1 MTTGFDIAV
10 IGGGVIGLS
19 VGRALARA
27 GARVAV
33 IDAGAAIPPATN
45 AAAGMLAPSFEI
57 GHGSADATE
66 EALYAFSVASL
77 DLWPDFAA
85 RLEDESGVAV
95 DWRSDGIM
103 GVALDEAR
111 AAALRRDAAFLNAR
125 GADVAILD
133 GDEARRLEPGLSPEV
148 VAALHA
154 PRDAQVDPRLVLSAL
169 RVSFERSSG
178 VFIDGRAARCMPGGA
193 GFHVALADGERLE
206 AARLVLASGA
216 AAPGKIAGMHPPPVR
231 PVKGEAIALAMP
243 PAMSP
248 AMLPASHRPLLRRVV
263 RAPGAYL
270 CPKSDG
276 RLVIGATEYEDRDDL
291 TVDAQA
297 AASLQEN
304 GARAAPGVGAL
315 RLLESWAGLRPGTPD
330 AAPILGVD
338 PRGAENLVF
347 ALGHYRN
354 GVLLAPASAEA
365 LCDVILDRDSA
376 FDLAP
381 FRPDRF

>member
-1 MTTGFDIAV
+1 MATGFDIAV

-19 VGRALARA
+19 LGRALARA
-27 GARVAV
+27 GLRVAV
-33 IDAGAAIPPATN
+33 IDAGSAIPPATN

-57 GHGSADATE
+57 GHGEIGHGPADAIG

-85 RLEDESGVAV
+85 QLEDESGVAI
-95 DWRSDGIM
+95 DWRPDGIM

-111 AAALRRDAAFLNAR
+111 AATLRRDAAFLNAR
-125 GADVAILD
+125 GGGVEMLD
-133 GDEARRLEPGLSPEV
+133 GDEARRLEPGLSHSV
-148 VAALHA
+148 VSALHA
-154 PRDAQVDPRLVLSAL
+154 PRDAQVDPRLALSAL
-169 RVSFERSSG
+169 RISFERYSG
-178 VFIDGRAARCMPGGA
+178 VFIEERVARCTPGGA

-206 AARLVLASGA
+206 AERLVLASGA
-216 AAPGKIAGMHPPPVR
+216 APFDGVAGVRPPPVR
-231 PVKGEAIALAMP
+231 PVKGEAVALAMP
-243 PAMSP
+243 S
-248 AMLPASHRPLLRRVV
+248 PLLRRVV

-291 TVDAQA
+291 TVDADA

-304 GARAAPGVGAL
+304 GARAAPDVGAL
-315 RLLESWAGLRPGTPD
+315 KRLESWAGLRPGTPD

-338 PRGAENLVF
+338 PRGVENLIF

-365 LCDVILDRDSA
+365 LCDVILDRESA

>member
-1 MTTGFDIAV
+1 MATGFDIAV

-19 VGRALARA
+19 LGRALAQA
-27 GARVAV
+27 GLRVAV
-33 IDAGAAIPPATN
+33 IDAASAIPPATN

-57 GHGSADATE
+57 GHGEIGHGEIGHGPADAIG

-85 RLEDESGVAV
+85 QLEDESGVAI
-95 DWRSDGIM
+95 DWRPDGIM

-111 AAALRRDAAFLNAR
+111 AATLRRDAAFLNAR
-125 GADVAILD
+125 GGGVEMLD
-133 GDEARRLEPGLSPEV
+133 GDEARRLEPGLSDSV
-148 VAALHA
+148 VSALHA
-154 PRDAQVDPRLVLSAL
+154 PRDAQVDPRLALSAL
-169 RVSFERSSG
+169 RISFERYSG
-178 VFIDGRAARCMPGGA
+178 VLIEERVARCAPGGA

-206 AARLVLASGA
+206 AERLVLASGA
-216 AAPGKIAGMHPPPVR
+216 APFDGVAGVRPPPVR
-231 PVKGEAIALAMP
+231 PVKGEAVALAMP
-243 PAMSP
+243 S
-248 AMLPASHRPLLRRVV
+248 PLLRRVV

-291 TVDAQA
+291 TVDADA

-304 GARAAPGVGAL
+304 GARAAQGVGAL
-315 RLLESWAGLRPGTPD
+315 KLIESWAGLRPGTPD
-330 AAPILGVD
+330 AAPILGAD
-338 PRGAENLVF
+338 ARGAENLVF

-365 LCDVILDRDSA
+365 LCDVILDRESA